1 MTLCIYRCPKYSN
14 SIIPGYFS
22 MCPAYLTHF
31 ALLISE
37 SLFIQQ
43 IFFEQLVY
51 YMYCAK
57 HFLSI
62 ISFNIRVSGN
72 TFFENHTEVKPWRV
86 HGVCQGK
93 KEPFRWKVQLD
104 KTLKCDTSLH
114 VQGTEK
120 RQVWLGQGISGNKW
134 VRWQY
139 CHHVWRC
146 WANVYFLYLTYE
158 CQFVFI

>member
-1 MTLCIYRCPKYSN
+1 MSKIFKLYV
-14 SIIPGYFS
+14 IPGYFS

-43 IFFEQLVY
+43 IFIEQLVY
-51 YMYCAK
+51 YTYCAK

-72 TFFENHTEVKPWRV
+72 TFFEY
-86 HGVCQGK
+86 GVCQGK

-104 KTLKCDTSLH
+104 KTLKCNTSLH
-114 VQGTEK
+114 IQGTEK
-120 RQVWLGQGISGNKW
+120 RQVWLGQRISGNKW
-134 VRWQY
+134 VS
-139 CHHVWRC
+139 
-146 WANVYFLYLTYE
+146 
-158 CQFVFI
+158 